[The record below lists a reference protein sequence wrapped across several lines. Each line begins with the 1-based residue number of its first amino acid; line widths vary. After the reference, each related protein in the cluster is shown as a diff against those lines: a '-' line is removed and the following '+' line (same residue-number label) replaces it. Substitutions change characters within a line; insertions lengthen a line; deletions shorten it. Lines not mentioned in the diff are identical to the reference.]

1 MVIGLE
7 VLREAF
13 KGYED
18 CYTIIGGTA
27 CDILMSRQNLDF
39 RATKDIDL
47 DGAFGIIGERINPTG
62 KKRLKQAI
70 LLIENRFEEFGTV
83 LWKFIKAGQY
93 KCGWKNSKN
102 LQFYRF
108 TEPQNS
114 NYPIMIELFSKNPG
128 YQLHDI
134 EAVIT
139 PLHISDEISSL
150 SAIMLND
157 DYYEFMLSGRKTV
170 NGVGVLGAEHLIPF
184 KMKAWLDLCR
194 RKNEGE
200 HVNSKDIKKHK
211 NDVFRLMN
219 IINPEERIDL
229 PETVQDDVNKFV
241 ERMPEERINMKNI
254 GLDMELYDALHIL
267 ENMYLL

>member
-39 RATKDIDL
+39 RATKDIDM
-47 DGAFGIIGERINPTG
+47 
-62 KKRLKQAI
+62 I

-184 KMKAWLDLCR
+184 KMKVWLDLCR

-211 NDVFRLMN
+211 NDVFRLTELVDPTAKVVAPQGVYAD
-219 IINPEERIDL
+219 IQEF
-229 PETVQDDVNKFV
+229 VQ
-241 ERMPEERINMKNI
+241 RMKNENVDI
-254 GLDMELYDALHIL
+254 KQLGLVGRTKEKIL
-267 ENMYLL
+267 EELKVMYETL